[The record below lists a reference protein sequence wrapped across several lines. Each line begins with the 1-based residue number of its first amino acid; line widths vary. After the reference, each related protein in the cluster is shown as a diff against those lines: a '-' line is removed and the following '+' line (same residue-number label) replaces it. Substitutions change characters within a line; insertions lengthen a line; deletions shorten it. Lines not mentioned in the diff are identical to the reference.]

1 METETEKKQFSIRPT
16 GEVHERLTE
25 AAAWQGQTLHAF
37 VLGAAV
43 READGVLESRDKIR
57 LTEGDAAM
65 VLELIDAAAGPNE
78 AMQEAMRLHKET
90 FGAKNL

>member
-57 LTEGDAAM
+57 LTESDAAM
-65 VLELIDAAAGPNE
+65 VLYLLDAAPEPNE
-78 AMQEAMRLHKET
+78 AMQEAIALHKKT
-90 FGAKNL
+90 FGAKGV